1 MRKLIITNGTGGA
14 GKDTF
19 YKMVAN
25 RLQALGYEVFRYSY
39 VQYTRD
45 MLSEWGGIDTSA
57 KTDKDRQLLA
67 GINHA
72 LEEYSDI
79 PFRDCCEFI
88 DENLFTYKTRYE
100 PTENQFV
107 PSDVNFIFLD
117 VRVPEVINRFR
128 ERYQNTQTVF
138 VHNGEV
144 NSATAED
151 KGVYNY
157 QYDYVVDNTGN
168 IDNLKEQADRYAN
181 YIISKNDTTPTKEG
195 N

>member
-19 YKMVAN
+19 YQMVAN
-25 RLQALGYEVFRYSY
+25 RLQTLGYDVFRYSY

-67 GINHA
+67 CINHA

-88 DENLFTYKTRYE
+88 DENLLTYRTRYE

-107 PSDVNFIFLD
+107 PNDVNFIFLD
-117 VRVPEVINRFR
+117 VRVPEVIDRFK

-151 KGVYNY
+151 RNVYNY
-157 QYDYVVDNTGN
+157 KYDYVIDNTGN
-168 IDNLKEQADRYAN
+168 FSHLKEQAERYVN
-181 YIISKNDTTPTKEG
+181 HLICKNDTVLIEEG